1 MPHDQKQPHTYLYQL
16 YLFCLA
22 SLSGITI
29 TYHDMRST
37 VCVCMQDVVYF
48 FQPQEDCLVTVAT
61 CNSAQFTDTFDTVLY
76 VLSNAAGP
84 AAMEVI
90 GCNDD
95 ACSYLSQLQV
105 SAVLVHETRLC
116 RTKLSLTTIPKT
128 MNQLLDGAMSINRPV
143 TTAKQSRGETLEA
156 AGIQHIELSK
166 GIDFS

>member
-1 MPHDQKQPHTYLYQL
+1 M

-22 SLSGITI
+22 ILSGIPIYII
-29 TYHDMRST
+29 TYEAQC
-37 VCVCMQDVVYF
+37 VCVYMQDVVYF

-105 SAVLVHETRLC
+105 SA
-116 RTKLSLTTIPKT
+116 S
-128 MNQLLDGAMSINRPV
+128 D
-143 TTAKQSRGETLEA
+143 
-156 AGIQHIELSK
+156 
-166 GIDFS
+166 